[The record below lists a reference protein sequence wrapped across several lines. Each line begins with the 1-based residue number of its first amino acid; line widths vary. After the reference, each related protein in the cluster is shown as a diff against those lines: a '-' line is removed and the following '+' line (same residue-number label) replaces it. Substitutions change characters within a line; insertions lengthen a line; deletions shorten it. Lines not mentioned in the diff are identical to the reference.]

1 MAKSSSTSQIVIGID
16 PGRHTGIATYQDG
29 KLIALDTIS
38 PLGLERAIEPADR
51 VVFEDSRLISFM
63 FTTVKSR
70 PAALKMA
77 RDVGQIDAW
86 SGLIT
91 AICATLN
98 IPCHGISPKG
108 KGKKL
113 DAKQFALIT
122 GWVGKSNQHERDAA
136 MVAFPYRRA
145 AK

>member
-86 SGLIT
+86 CSLIVS
-91 AICATLN
+91 ICERLG
-98 IPCHGISPKG
+98 IPAHGVSPK
-108 KGKKL
+108 KGRE
-113 DAKQFALIT
+113 A
-122 GWVGKSNQHERDAA
+122 ERGA
-136 MVAFPYRRA
+136 VCQGYRMGR
-145 AK
+145 